1 MKKILETFTLTIN
14 INMHEGSPIEK
25 LDSSIYNG
33 KSLISTFDVVC
44 VGNGIFFY
52 FNKDGKLDFP
62 YVDEIGRAST

>member
-1 MKKILETFTLTIN
+1 MGQLLETFTLTIN

-44 VGNGIFFY
+44 VGNDRFFY
-52 FNKDGKLDFP
+52 FK
-62 YVDEIGRAST
+62 